1 MTFARR
7 RHFQAHR
14 NATPWRKELSS
25 DAPLGDRMTNQDMQ
39 LTSSAAFPY
48 KAARDFGL
56 RQRPSF
62 VRPCPF
68 RAQGFADEVALN
80 QFIGLLSARLRRSKY
95 RPPEPEHARETDLS
109 TKQDCAQ
116 APARLPCTDGH
127 DRRPPS
133 DCGPPRPWSQ
143 APLGLTGPF
152 PVSRV
157 RQRPVP
163 GHGTLGHTT
172 SGHRPSGDA
181 AAVHERV
188 GRGPPRLKKRAQFRD
203 VAKGARFHGRSFSL
217 QAARR
222 TAEIAEGPRVGFTVT
237 RKAGTAVERNR
248 MRRRLKEALRLAPDL
263 CTAPDHD
270 YVLIIR
276 REALST
282 PFAELIGELTRAF
295 RDIESRKGRRTR
307 AGAERPPA
315 GRATS

>member
-1 MTFARR
+1 M
-7 RHFQAHR
+7 
-14 NATPWRKELSS
+14 
-25 DAPLGDRMTNQDMQ
+25 
-39 LTSSAAFPY
+39 
-48 KAARDFGL
+48 
-56 RQRPSF
+56 
-62 VRPCPF
+62 
-68 RAQGFADEVALN
+68 
-80 QFIGLLSARLRRSKY
+80 
-95 RPPEPEHARETDLS
+95 
-109 TKQDCAQ
+109 
-116 APARLPCTDGH
+116 
-127 DRRPPS
+127 
-133 DCGPPRPWSQ
+133 
-143 APLGLTGPF
+143 
-152 PVSRV
+152 
-157 RQRPVP
+157 P

-307 AGAERPPA
+307 AGAEQAASRARDLMTRDRGGVLPDRRP
-315 GRATS
+315 ATPPRRDIGHRDHDRRQ